1 MNRLKKAWQVLWGE
15 DLGTAYPY
23 RFVQLFYYQDMI
35 LALDGTGDIYRIE
48 TWPEFHGSY
57 ASVSLWLTNPVRP

>member
-23 RFVQLFYYQDMI
+23 RFVQLCPFQDRI
-35 LALDGTGDIYRIE
+35 LALSGDGDLYWVHYTYNGELIVE
-48 TWPEFHGSY
+48 
-57 ASVSLWLTNPVRP
+57 LQMKNPVRP